1 MELEEIITD
10 QLRTRIA
17 SAIAEAERNTGAE
30 IRVHI
35 EDECPEDV
43 MDRAAYLFAELGM
56 HKTRLRNGVLIYT
69 ALVQR
74 KLAIIGDVG
83 ISSRVPHDFWE
94 QTRDAMVTQFSGGRY
109 EEGFVDAIAQA
120 GQMLGKLYP
129 LEQSDRNELS
139 NALSTHQRKRS

>member
-1 MELEEIITD
+1 MELDEIITD
-10 QLRTRIA
+10 HLRTRIA
-17 SAIAEAERNTGAE
+17 SAIADAERNTGAE

-56 HKTRLRNGVLIYT
+56 HRTRLRNGVLIYA
-69 ALVQR
+69 ALIQR

-83 ISSRVPHDFWE
+83 ISSKVPHDFWA
-94 QTRDAMVTQFSGGRY
+94 QTRDGMIVNFAEGKY
-109 EEGFVDAIAQA
+109 EEGFVGAIAQA

-139 NALSTHQRKRS
+139 NAVSTHQRKRS